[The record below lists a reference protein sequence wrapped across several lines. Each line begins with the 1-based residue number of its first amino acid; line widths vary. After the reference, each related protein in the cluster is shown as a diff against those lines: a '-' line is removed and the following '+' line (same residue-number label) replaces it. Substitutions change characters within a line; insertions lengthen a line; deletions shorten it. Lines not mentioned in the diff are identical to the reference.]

1 MRKVPPLIDRFDYM
15 EVHANVDELGI
26 PYISMYPLKSFR
38 GPKEIINKLL
48 FEKNGELLKKFP
60 ETSVEQ
66 LQYELN
72 LQVNQTLRTLH
83 EDGVLIVDPP
93 PPPEIVLWDSDQR
106 QNSLSYSHDGYAL
119 FNPGELPPYH
129 TQATH

>member
-15 EVHANVDELGI
+15 EVHTGVNELGK
-26 PYISMYPLKSFR
+26 PYIAMYPLKSFR
-38 GPKEIINKLL
+38 GPKDVIHKLL

-60 ETSVEQ
+60 ETSIEQ

-72 LQVNQTLRTLH
+72 LQVNQTLRKLH
-83 EDGVLIVDPP
+83 EDGVLIVNTP
-93 PPPEIVLWDSDQR
+93 PPPEIVLWDSEER
-106 QNSLSYSHDGYAL
+106 SGMLNYTNDGYTL